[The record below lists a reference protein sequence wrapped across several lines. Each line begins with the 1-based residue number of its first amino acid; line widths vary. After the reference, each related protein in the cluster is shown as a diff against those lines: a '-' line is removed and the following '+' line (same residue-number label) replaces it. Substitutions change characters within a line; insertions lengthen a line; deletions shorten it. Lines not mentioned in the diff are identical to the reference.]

1 MPTVRLCY
9 LKYRKPYTMNIRN
22 SEYRFSPLVIGLHW
36 LTVLLIIAVYAS
48 MELRGVAPKGSAL
61 RDAMKSL
68 HYLLGLSV
76 LVIVVI
82 RIGVRFQAG
91 AKPAIQ
97 PPMPRWQATLADA
110 MHYALYSFML
120 AMPLLGWLTLSAA
133 GKPIVLFGLPI
144 PSLIGTDVALSR
156 QFKDVHEALATL
168 GYVLIG
174 LHAMAALL
182 HHYVM
187 RDNTVVRMLPGRR
200 P

>member
-1 MPTVRLCY
+1 MS
-9 LKYRKPYTMNIRN
+9 IRN
-22 SEYRFSPLVIGLHW
+22 SEYRFSPFVIGLHW

-48 MELRGVAPKGSAL
+48 MELRGLAPKGSSL
-61 RDAMKSL
+61 RDAMKSS
-68 HYLLGLSV
+68 HYLLGLGV
-76 LVIVVI
+76 LAVVVI
-82 RIGVRFQAG
+82 RIWVRIQAG
-91 AKPAIQ
+91 AKPAIR

-110 MHYALYSFML
+110 MHYALYIFIL

-133 GKPIVLFGLPI
+133 GKPIILFGLPI
-144 PSLIGTDVALSR
+144 PSLIDANVALSR
-156 QFKDVHEALATL
+156 QLKDVHEALATL

-187 RDNTVVRMLPGRR
+187 RDNTLVRMLPGHR

>member
-1 MPTVRLCY
+1 
-9 LKYRKPYTMNIRN
+9 MNVRN

-48 MELRGVAPKGSAL
+48 MELRGLAPKGAL

-82 RIGVRFQAG
+82 RIGVRIQAG
-91 AKPAIQ
+91 VKPAIQ
-97 PPMPRWQATLADA
+97 PPMPRWQATLADV

-133 GKPIVLFGLPI
+133 GKPIVLFGLPV

-156 QFKDVHEALATL
+156 QLKDVHEALATL

-187 RDNTVVRMLPGRR
+187 RDTTLVRMLPGHR